1 MNLAAPCASAS
12 TAPAPRLFHVV
23 ALEPPLVAGRRATV
37 DMVRVGRSV
46 LHVQAL
52 LPPVFQEAR
61 RRGTIACSTESLPT
75 KTRPSDRSD
84 RPPILR
90 RAHIALK
97 CLSLYLKHRDLE
109 FSLLYIHALVDSAI
123 CSVPIQSVLFSA
135 RHRAPDMSSSAM
147 QAVCPQHSI
156 EAGLRR
162 LSCSK
167 NATCPPIRRPGAQYS
182 ARR

>member
-46 LHVQAL
+46 IHVQAL

-109 FSLLYIHALVDSAI
+109 FSLLYSSTVQYAPSQYNPSSFLPVIERPTCHRPP
-123 CSVPIQSVLFSA
+123 CKRSA
-135 RHRAPDMSSSAM
+135 R
-147 QAVCPQHSI
+147 SI
-156 EAGLRR
+156 L
-162 LSCSK
+162 
-167 NATCPPIRRPGAQYS
+167 
-182 ARR
+182 